1 MFKLIYYQF
10 KYSKKQWFG
19 MFPLFFA
26 SSLLVGMC
34 LSVAFST
41 IKYQQVF
48 RDVGSPT
55 LLFVGPVL
63 FGGFTLLF
71 LVSGLI
77 RLFLNL
83 AKEDYRQWSIN
94 GGSRV
99 QL

>member
-10 KYSKKQWFG
+10 KYSKKQWLG

-63 FGGFTLLF
+63 FGGFTIF
-71 LVSGLI
+71 EFSKRGLSPMVNKWRKSSSVVVI
-77 RLFLNL
+77 
-83 AKEDYRQWSIN
+83 D
-94 GGSRV
+94 
-99 QL
+99 

>member
-55 LLFVGPVL
+55 
-63 FGGFTLLF
+63 
-71 LVSGLI
+71 
-77 RLFLNL
+77 
-83 AKEDYRQWSIN
+83 
-94 GGSRV
+94 
-99 QL
+99 